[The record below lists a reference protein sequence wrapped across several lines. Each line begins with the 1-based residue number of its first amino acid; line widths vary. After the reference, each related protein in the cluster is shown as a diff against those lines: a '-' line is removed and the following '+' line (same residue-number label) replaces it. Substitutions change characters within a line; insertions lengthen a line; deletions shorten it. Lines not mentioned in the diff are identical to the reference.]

1 MTSTM
6 IFDGRASTVWPA
18 ATLAILFFGAGCRD
32 SFDGAQLD
40 GLETQIGTGTCPV
53 PGALPFQTI
62 SSSFETTEAKE
73 WASDNPH
80 VTHSGQDLLGMDGG
94 QPLSGI
100 MTRSAG
106 TLISQRGVMDE
117 WVSLWRREDA
127 GGWVQVNRVKTD
139 GIGGFSLAPPSDQFP
154 MGTGSL
160 FSVLEGDGTCA
171 VHGVFVWPS
180 GTKVIVTDID
190 GTLTLDD
197 NELLKQVLESPTHVP
212 KENQGASEMLNV
224 WAEKG
229 YRIVYLSARPH
240 NLRGISRVWLH
251 GVGAPFG
258 PLRTADT
265 FVYGESARTYK
276 AQFIDRVR
284 TELGWEVVAVYGNA
298 DSDIQA
304 YEDAGIP
311 KSVTFTVGELAG
323 ENGTVAIGN
332 NDYTQH
338 TASFVRNQPDAEQ
351 PF

>member
-1 MTSTM
+1 MASTM
-6 IFDGRASTVWPA
+6 LRDDRISTLWPVA
-18 ATLAILFFGAGCRD
+18 ALATCLVFGTGCRD

-40 GLETQIGTGTCPV
+40 GLETQSGTGTCPV
-53 PGALPFQTI
+53 PGALPFETM
-62 SSSFETTEAKE
+62 SSSFETTEAKD
-73 WASDNPH
+73 WASNNPH

-100 MTRSAG
+100 MSRSAG

-117 WVSLWRREDA
+117 WVSLWRRE
-127 GGWVQVNRVKTD
+127 GSWRQVGRVKTD
-139 GIGGFSLAPPSDQFP
+139 GLGGFSLSLPADGQFS

-197 NELLKQVLESPTHVP
+197 NELLKQVMESPTHVP
-212 KENQGASEMLNV
+212 KENQGASEMLNT

-265 FVYGESARTYK
+265 FVYGESARIYK
-276 AQFIDRVR
+276 AQFIDRIR
-284 TELGWEVVAVYGNA
+284 TELGWEIVAVYGNA
-298 DSDIQA
+298 DSDILA

-311 KSVTFTVGELAG
+311 KSVTFTIGELAG

-338 TASFVRNQPDAEQ
+338 TTSFVRNQPDAEQ